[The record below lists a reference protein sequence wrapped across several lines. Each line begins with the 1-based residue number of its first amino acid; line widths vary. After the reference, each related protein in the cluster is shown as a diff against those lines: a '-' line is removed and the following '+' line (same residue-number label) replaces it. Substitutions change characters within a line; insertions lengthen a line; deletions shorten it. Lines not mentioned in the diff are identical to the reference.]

1 MGLTEQEQ
9 LQEDLELL
17 YTSRRKLYN
26 GHQEAALGGNA
37 GRASTIWEA
46 VVRVDEA
53 ILRCQQ
59 EIAGIY

>member
-1 MGLTEQEQ
+1 MDLTEQEQ

-17 YTSRRKLYN
+17 YESRRSLYK

-46 VVRVDEA
+46 VVRVDAA
-53 ILRCQQ
+53 ILRGQQ
-59 EIAGIY
+59 ELAGIY